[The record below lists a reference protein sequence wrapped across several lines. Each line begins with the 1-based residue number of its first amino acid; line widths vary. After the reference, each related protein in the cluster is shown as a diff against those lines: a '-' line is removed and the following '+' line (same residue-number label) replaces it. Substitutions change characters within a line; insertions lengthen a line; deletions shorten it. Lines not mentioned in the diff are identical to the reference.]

1 MDNVKIC
8 NLFIKSL
15 RYIKNV
21 EDNINKKFIDNIEFN
36 NDLLKLLR
44 KIYTNTL
51 NYFLETG
58 LCNLGFN
65 VLNSEYILS
74 KEEKELD
81 LINVMSAINTNNCN
95 EYIKYI
101 DNNEVRIENI
111 ISMFIS
117 KNDIPLTAPL
127 TTTAPLPPPY
137 RPHQ

>member
-8 NLFIKSL
+8 NLFIKLL

-58 LCNLGFN
+58 LCNLSFN
-65 VLNSEYILS
+65 ILISEYILS
-74 KEEKELD
+74 KKELD
-81 LINVMSAINTNNCN
+81 LINVMSTINTNKCN

-117 KNDIPLTAPL
+117 KNNISITAPQ
-127 TTTAPLPPPY
+127 PSQPQPMNKNN
-137 RPHQ
+137 

>member
-1 MDNVKIC
+1 MDNVKVC

-21 EDNINKKFIDNIEFN
+21 EDNINKKFIDNIEYN
-36 NDLLKLLR
+36 NDLLKLLK
-44 KIYTNTL
+44 KIYVKTL

-58 LCNLGFN
+58 LCNLSFT

-81 LINVMSAINTNNCN
+81 LLNVMSVINTNNCN
-95 EYIKYI
+95 EYNKYI
-101 DNNEVRIENI
+101 NNNEARIENI

-117 KNDIPLTAPL
+117 KNNITDISLT
-127 TTTAPLPPPY
+127 
-137 RPHQ
+137 

>member
-15 RYIKNV
+15 RHIKNI
-21 EDNINKKFIDNIEFN
+21 EDNINKKFINNIEFN

-44 KIYTNTL
+44 KIYIKTL

-58 LCNLGFN
+58 LCNLSFN

-81 LINVMSAINTNNCN
+81 LINVISTINADIYNKC
-95 EYIKYI
+95 ILYI
-101 DNNEVRIENI
+101 DNNDVRIENI
-111 ISMFIS
+111 NNMFIT
-117 KNDIPLTAPL
+117 KNNPTAPNN
-127 TTTAPLPPPY
+127 PY
-137 RPHQ
+137 Q

>member
-15 RYIKNV
+15 RYIKNI
-21 EDNINKKFIDNIEFN
+21 EDNINKKFINNIEFN

-44 KIYTNTL
+44 KIYVKTL

-58 LCNLGFN
+58 LCNLSFN

-81 LINVMSAINTNNCN
+81 LINVISTTNEDIYNKC
-95 EYIKYI
+95 ILYI

-111 ISMFIS
+111 INMFIS
-117 KNDIPLTAPL
+117 KNNMPLTA
-127 TTTAPLPPPY
+127 TTAPQ
-137 RPHQ
+137 PHSPNQ